1 MDRPIA
7 RSIMHKKLI
16 TTFAAGV
23 LVLAACGSDSGDDAS
38 STDAGGSANVTDAS
52 DGASSTDAGDGGSAS
67 GPQAEVA
74 DAAIA
79 SAKEDG
85 IDLDPDCVNE
95 LASQLSDEDAQAIV
109 DAGPDGDAELSDEG
123 TAIGTQLLGCAGN
136 DQIIDALIVELE
148 KSGQEFDEDCVR
160 DGLQD
165 LDLAELAAGA
175 AGEGGT
181 PEEVINAV
189 FSCFTSG
196 T

>member
-1 MDRPIA
+1 MY
-7 RSIMHKKLI
+7 KKLI
-16 TTFAAGV
+16 TTIAAGV

-38 STDAGGSANVTDAS
+38 STDAGGSASVTAAD
-52 DGASSTDAGDGGSAS
+52 DGSTSTDAGSTDDGDGAS

-74 DAAIA
+74 DDAIA

-85 IDLDPDCVNE
+85 IDLDADCVNE

-123 TAIGTQLLGCAGN
+123 TAIGSQLIGCAGN
-136 DQIIDALIVELE
+136 DQIIDALIVELK
-148 KSGQEFDEDCVR
+148 KSGQDFDEECVR

-165 LDLAELAAGA
+165 VDLAELAAGA
-175 AGEGGT
+175 AGEGGI

-189 FSCFTSG
+189 FSCFNPGS
-196 T
+196 